1 MLEGASDR
9 RPPQLFQVFFELKAT
24 RLAGSMLCW
33 LGRSPPTPRSTRGC
47 RCKGRGGLTQHVAAA
62 RCTVS
67 IQILSAVRIC
77 LVYPRMSAL
86 GLGFNRSTQQR
97 FDIALLVSRSLASSE
112 AVHSTSEPLHRV
124 RLGIRQTD

>member
-1 MLEGASDR
+1 VRDSANRLRGVSERNLTKRAARLLSKKISGFMLEGASDH
-9 RPPQLFQVFFELKAT
+9 RPPQLCQVFFELKAT

-86 GLGFNRSTQQR
+86 GRKAT
-97 FDIALLVSRSLASSE
+97 LA
-112 AVHSTSEPLHRV
+112 
-124 RLGIRQTD
+124 